1 MRTEFRRTVYG
12 VGPYILRD
20 WFQYAAISETP
31 YPVRHR
37 CVRVRSGNQFQR
49 LRTQCVIGAY
59 VYGAGTS
66 LTSLEGKM
74 AIPLMCSL
82 FRINCVL
89 EIEIEQL
96 EEKLDAI
103 QKLELLNLSTET
115 LSNNYKVKIAS
126 KKDQIVGN
134 RSAASQIVAAAI
146 KQ

>member
-1 MRTEFRRTVYG
+1 MR
-12 VGPYILRD
+12 
-20 WFQYAAISETP
+20 
-31 YPVRHR
+31 
-37 CVRVRSGNQFQR
+37 QFQR
-49 LRTQCVIGAY
+49 LCTQCVTGAY
-59 VYGAGTS
+59 VYRAGTS

-74 AIPLMCSL
+74 ANIPLMCSL

-89 EIEIEQL
+89 KIEIEQL

-103 QKLELLNLSTET
+103 KQLEWLNLSTET

-146 KQ
+146 QQ